1 MKLRSIVIG
10 LGRAGL
16 MTDYN
21 VKQFIKSHTK
31 AYYLHPKFD
40 LMCGIEKKKEIE
52 NYLIKSLIDL
62 HIKI

>member
-40 LMCGIEKKKEIE
+40 LMCGIEKKK
-52 NYLIKSLIDL
+52 K
-62 HIKI
+62 